1 MHDLESSPPR
11 RSFFQLKISS
21 MLFLLLLV
29 GMALGWWSDH
39 ARLTQQLTDSEV
51 DREIQEKLLALNKPR
66 KTPRYIPIRSPQYF
80 AAESPEHFI
89 EQTRNHRSTINASY
103 WGDSLRWAKEDFDV
117 IVPMTCL
124 LLTDPNEIVR
134 RNACLVLREQ
144 YGKGSD
150 DRMKPHN
157 EQVVSQLRTLLH
169 RDDATGEDAR
179 LAIEL
184 LTAMGPPAAPA
195 HAELRQIMED
205 DQHLQAVSA
214 TMAMGK
220 ILQSD
225 VSPRLVELIEANN
238 PDWERA
244 ANSLLEF
251 RTEDEVRDVLKQFYA
266 SRQTEAERDE
276 VISAIHHLGR

>member
-1 MHDLESSPPR
+1 MHDIESSPPR

-29 GMALGWWSDH
+29 GMGLGWWSDH

-51 DREIQEKLLALNKPR
+51 DREIQEKLLALTKPR
-66 KTPRYIPIRSPQYF
+66 KTSRYVPTRGPHYY

-103 WGDSLRWAKEDFDV
+103 WGDSLRWAEEDFDV
-117 IVPMTCL
+117 IVPMTCQL
-124 LLTDPNEIVR
+124 LADPNEIVR

-150 DRMKPHN
+150 DRMEKHN
-157 EQVVSQLRTLLH
+157 DQIVGQLRTLLH
-169 RDDATGEDAR
+169 REDSGGEDAR
-179 LAIEL
+179 LAIDL
-184 LTAMGPPAAPA
+184 LTVIGPSASPA
-195 HAELRQIMED
+195 HAELRKIMED

-238 PDWERA
+238 PAWERA

-251 RTEDEVRDVLKQFYA
+251 RTEDEVRDILKHFYA
-266 SRQTEAERDE
+266 SRQTEAERNE
-276 VISAIHHLGR
+276 VIKAIHHLGR